1 MESRKAYPS
10 PRCWKCFQY
19 KEIINYK
26 SENVIDKCK
35 SCEQHST
42 ASAFHCDLWRENL
55 RLFKAS
61 RPKRFPIF
69 QAYLLG
75 HPIFHSILMEYSFK
89 LIHWNSFDCFFWNS
103 YEILMNSYKIRKRSA
118 RAARKIFTYTIGV
131 FIILLLKFEWRSCT
145 LFVLLVMILLQKF
158 LPTRN
163 ILALAA
169 QKILN
174 ISTIFHNFT
183 KKF

>member
-1 MESRKAYPS
+1 MKFI
-10 PRCWKCFQY
+10 WLFLLKF
-19 KEIINYK
+19 
-26 SENVIDKCK
+26 
-35 SCEQHST
+35 
-42 ASAFHCDLWRENL
+42 LW
-55 RLFKAS
+55 
-61 RPKRFPIF
+61 
-69 QAYLLG
+69 
-75 HPIFHSILMEYSFK
+75 H
-89 LIHWNSFDCFFWNS
+89 S

-163 ILALAA
+163 ILARAA

-183 KKF
+183 KKFSINWRAQRGKFFEYIIVLSGFFFRNSILILNKLARAARKIFSYLIDFSRVS

>member
-19 KEIINYK
+19 
-26 SENVIDKCK
+26 VFKCK

-103 YEILMNSYKIRKRSA
+103 YDILMKFLWILIKFVKGPRAQRGKFLHIPLVFSSFFSWNSNEEVVLCLYCWSWFCSRNSYQLG
-118 RAARKIFTYTIGV
+118 TY
-131 FIILLLKFEWRSCT
+131 
-145 LFVLLVMILLQKF
+145 
-158 LPTRN
+158 
-163 ILALAA
+163 
-169 QKILN
+169 
-174 ISTIFHNFT
+174 
-183 KKF
+183 

>member
-1 MESRKAYPS
+1 
-10 PRCWKCFQY
+10 
-19 KEIINYK
+19 
-26 SENVIDKCK
+26 
-35 SCEQHST
+35 
-42 ASAFHCDLWRENL
+42 
-55 RLFKAS
+55 
-61 RPKRFPIF
+61 
-69 QAYLLG
+69 
-75 HPIFHSILMEYSFK
+75 MEYSFK
-89 LIHWNSFDCFFWNS
+89 LIHWNSFDCFLWNS

-163 ILALAA
+163 ILARAA

-183 KKF
+183 KKFSMNWRAQRGKFFEYIIVLSGFFFRNSILILNKLARAARKIFSYIISNSKQIGARSAENF